1 MAKTGIFGGT
11 FNPIHKGH
19 MHLADTVSDKL
30 SLDRL
35 IFMPSNIPPHKSSE
49 NLCDNRSRFEMC
61 KLAAESDR
69 RYEVSDFEITR
80 EGKSYSVYTVEYMKK
95 VYPDDELY
103 MLLGSDMLLT
113 FDKWFK
119 FEEILKNV
127 TLAVVSRENDDMSLL
142 EEKARILRKYGGI
155 ELLTASPFPLSS
167 TDIRT
172 KIKNSEKYSC
182 LLPEKVVQYIRLNN
196 LYK

>member
-61 KLAAESDR
+61 KLAAESDT
-69 RYEVSDFEITR
+69 RY
-80 EGKSYSVYTVEYMKK
+80 
-95 VYPDDELY
+95 
-103 MLLGSDMLLT
+103 
-113 FDKWFK
+113 
-119 FEEILKNV
+119 V
-127 TLAVVSRENDDMSLL
+127 TLKLQ
-142 EEKARILRKYGGI
+142 EKA
-155 ELLTASPFPLSS
+155 
-167 TDIRT
+167 
-172 KIKNSEKYSC
+172 
-182 LLPEKVVQYIRLNN
+182 KVIQYILSNI
-196 LYK
+196 